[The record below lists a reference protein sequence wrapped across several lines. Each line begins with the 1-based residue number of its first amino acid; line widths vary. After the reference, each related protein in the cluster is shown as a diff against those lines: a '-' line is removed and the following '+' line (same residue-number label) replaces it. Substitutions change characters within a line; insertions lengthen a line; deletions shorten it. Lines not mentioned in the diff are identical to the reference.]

1 MATLGVSSKITRFKE
16 AFLGLAKE
24 FTLRIERETMTT
36 VLEIREKVD
45 QLCEPSFRCLN
56 RRSA

>member
-16 AFLGLAKE
+16 SFLGLEKE
-24 FTLRIERETMTT
+24 FTLRIERETMKT

-45 QLCEPSFRCLN
+45 QLSEPSFHCLN
-56 RRSA
+56 YRSA